1 MVRVRKIVKMN
12 KITIREGSKIATI
25 GRRGSKTQN
34 GCPVWTGKIYKAK
47 RRIKDGM
54 MIWKLD
60 SYFGAAMAFAN
71 FPPQYFCDA
80 LRNMISSNPNITC
93 WVPWGTVIRANKPV
107 AKNRFNIEM

>member
-1 MVRVRKIVKMN
+1 MQKV
-12 KITIREGSKIATI
+12 TIKERSKIATI

-34 GCPVWTGKIYKAK
+34 GCPVWTGKIYSAK

-93 WVPWGTVIRANKPV
+93 WIPWGTVIRANKLV
-107 AKNRFNIEM
+107 SKNRFNIDM